1 MKIINKLITLIMIIL
16 VSFTV
21 FSTRTFAMESWDEMK
36 QKADGF
42 LEAGKQNGGED
53 VISEDSIQEVA
64 MPIARALLALATG
77 VLTIVTV
84 IMGIKYFM
92 TDASNP
98 NAKAAIKKRLIGL
111 VVSTIVIYGAQG
123 IWALLYNFM
132 TSITG

>member
-1 MKIINKLITLIMIIL
+1 MKIINKIITIIMVIL
-16 VSFTV
+16 VGFTV
-21 FSTRTFAMESWDEMK
+21 FSTRTFAIDSWDEMK
-36 QKADGF
+36 EKADGF
-42 LEAGKQNGGED
+42 VNAGKQNGGED
-53 VISEDSIQEVA
+53 VISEESIQEIA
-64 MPIARALLALATG
+64 MPIARALLTLATA

-92 TDASNP
+92 TDASN
-98 NAKAAIKKRLIGL
+98 ASSKASIKKKLVGL